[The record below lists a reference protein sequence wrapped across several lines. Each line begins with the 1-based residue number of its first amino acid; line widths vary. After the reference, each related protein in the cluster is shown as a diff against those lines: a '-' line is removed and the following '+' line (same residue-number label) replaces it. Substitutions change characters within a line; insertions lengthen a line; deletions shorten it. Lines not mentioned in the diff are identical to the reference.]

1 MHFICKCLWRIPW
14 NTVWDNTLQNINYYL
29 SIRTL
34 KLRNSAKH
42 NLHLLVHL
50 TFIIALWGRF
60 YSQLHLRVR
69 KSKYLCYWI
78 TPTRRCN
85 YLPWKVFLP
94 LNVDDENGADTT
106 VQTGGSFSKFWWCVL
121 HEHRWMGLDQWA
133 LSRISIHS
141 SYSNLLNGISGG
153 YAKAWRGGRK
163 MDE

>member
-85 YLPWKVFLP
+85 YR
-94 LNVDDENGADTT
+94 E
-106 VQTGGSFSKFWWCVL
+106 
-121 HEHRWMGLDQWA
+121 R
-133 LSRISIHS
+133 S
-141 SYSNLLNGISGG
+141 SYLLMWMMRTEVIPQYKLVGLFLNFGGVCCMNIGEWGLTSGHL
-153 YAKAWRGGRK
+153 AASPFTPPTPTCWT
-163 MDE
+163 E